1 MTNLIEIKR
10 DVNTGTQRFAI
21 VGIENQDYIVEKSR
35 RMIKRMAIDNSKVDY
50 LMGLPSRELAWHIN
64 TLLGLGDMSGFK
76 EVEQAIR

>member
-1 MTNLIEIKR
+1 
-10 DVNTGTQRFAI
+10 
-21 VGIENQDYIVEKSR
+21 
-35 RMIKRMAIDNSKVDY
+35 MAIDNGRVDY

>member
-35 RMIKRMAIDNSKVDY
+35 RMIKRMAIDKSKMDY